1 MIKPSR
7 GCVIRKVSIP
17 VILMML
23 SGLLNLQC
31 IMQHVYNSGEMGSKL
46 TVPLA
51 FPEPEPT
58 RHLIKNSKEFDLKPL
73 SS

>member
-1 MIKPSR
+1 M
-7 GCVIRKVSIP
+7 RKVSIP

-23 SGLLNLQC
+23 SRLLNLQC
-31 IMQHVYNSGEMGSKL
+31 IMQHHMYNSGEMGSKL